1 MQTTLKN
8 NNFIIKVQSCNCSH
22 SQILLHTKEKWTTLK
37 YTNVCYKIATIKYFC
52 KQKKTETYM

>member
-8 NNFIIKVQSCNCSH
+8 NIIKVHVVTAKSYICIQKRKC
-22 SQILLHTKEKWTTLK
+22 TTLK
-37 YTNVCYKIATIKYFC
+37 YTNVCYKIATIKYLKHFC